1 MHNELNSTKNI
12 KNLVT
17 GGAGFLGSHLIDQLM
32 KKNEKVICLDNF
44 STGKKSNLKKWIS
57 HPNFEIIQHDVIEP
71 IELETD
77 RIWHLASPASP
88 IHYKSNPIQTS
99 KTIFL
104 GTYNMLELARKF
116 KANFLLASTSEI
128 YGDPEINPQDESYR
142 GSVNTVGLRSCYD
155 EGKRIAETLCSDYSR
170 IHELNI
176 KTMRIFNTYGPRMSS
191 NDGRVVSNFI
201 SQALRG
207 SPLTIYGDGTQT
219 RSFCYVDDLIEGMIR
234 LMDSN
239 LNSPVNIGN
248 PEEFTIIDLANKITK
263 IINPKLKIAYKS
275 LPEDDPLKRRPD
287 ISKAKKTLM
296 WEPKINLEKG
306 IILTI
311 DWFKKNYFSSYN

>member
-1 MHNELNSTKNI
+1 
-12 KNLVT
+12 
-17 GGAGFLGSHLIDQLM
+17 
-32 KKNEKVICLDNF
+32 
-44 STGKKSNLKKWIS
+44 
-57 HPNFEIIQHDVIEP
+57 
-71 IELETD
+71 
-77 RIWHLASPASP
+77 
-88 IHYKSNPIQTS
+88 
-99 KTIFL
+99 
-104 GTYNMLELARKF
+104 MLELAKTF
-116 KANFLLASTSEI
+116 KANFLLASSSEI
-128 YGDPEINPQDESYR
+128 YGDPEINPQNESYK

-155 EGKRIAETLCSDYSR
+155 EGKRLAETLCSDYIR
-170 IHELNI
+170 IHDLNI
-176 KTMRIFNTYGPRMSS
+176 KTMRIFNSYGPRMSL

-248 PEEFTIIDLANKITK
+248 PEEFTIIELAKKITK
-263 IINPKLKIAYKS
+263 IINPKLKLVYKR

-296 WEPKINLEKG
+296 WEPKINLDKG
-306 IILTI
+306 IIITI
-311 DWFKKNYFSSYN
+311 DWYKKNYFSSHK